1 MAVCH
6 RSLAKPSQ
14 FWFQMWTFE
23 GLLLPAWEILLNE
36 WWQLRNLQIKTMW
49 DRSRERIIESQRTE
63 KKSIERETKSP
74 RKRLQQ
80 ETQTILKSVLS
91 ELLFSYYY
99 TTWMNIFS
107 ACQETHCEGFFSW
120 MSLLCLLFNSLH
132 RRWQLPPRCHRSGLN
147 LCLRERWQH
156 RFNTAFLSIMLS
168 ICFLFPLRL
177 SEGGVCFGS
186 AAAARGTRAH
196 TQIIQT

>member
-1 MAVCH
+1 
-6 RSLAKPSQ
+6 
-14 FWFQMWTFE
+14 
-23 GLLLPAWEILLNE
+23 
-36 WWQLRNLQIKTMW
+36 
-49 DRSRERIIESQRTE
+49 
-63 KKSIERETKSP
+63 
-74 RKRLQQ
+74 
-80 ETQTILKSVLS
+80 
-91 ELLFSYYY
+91 
-99 TTWMNIFS
+99 MNIFS

-177 SEGGVCFGS
+177 SEGGFVSG
-186 AAAARGTRAH
+186 RRRLPGELAH
-196 TQIIQT
+196 THKSYRHNGGVNTHSSVVLMAAFCWRGDWIRPGADCSAHWLMLPAALQCVTALRVLLLNANETPSAGTIWTWTTQLKLNEIRCYKALTRSSAR